1 MASPFGSISSIGTPF
16 ATAAK
21 LAPPLA
27 STLVLINIHRH
38 VPITLATDDGNFC
51 QWCSFELTFKKF
63 SLMNHINGMVDAA
76 TMFDDPEWL

>member
-1 MASPFGSISSIGTPF
+1 MTCPSGSISSIGTPF
-16 ATAAK
+16 AATAK
-21 LAPPLA
+21 LAPPPA

-38 VPITLATDDGNFC
+38 VPITLATDNDNFR
-51 QWCSFELTFKKF
+51 QWRSFELTFKKF